1 LAFSL
6 SDVIQLRHYSF
17 MSVKGRIMTSP
28 TKIIVTGA
36 AQGIGRAVALRLAA
50 PGMHIGVWDTQA
62 KGAEASAQACVEA
75 GAKARACQVDV
86 GDTNQIEA
94 AVSTFEREWGKPD
107 GLVNN
112 AGIFPRARALDI
124 QLAAWERVLRI
135 NLTGTFLCAQA
146 VAVRMKDIGHGA
158 IVNTASG
165 RALAGAANGAHYSA
179 TKGGI
184 IALTKSL
191 ALDWAPYG
199 IRVNCIIPGLAD
211 TAQPRVEMGDNE
223 LYAMGARIPLGRIG
237 KPEDMAGVVAF
248 LLSDDAAYMTGQSVA
263 VNGGAIM
270 IP

>member
-1 LAFSL
+1 MA
-6 SDVIQLRHYSF
+6 
-17 MSVKGRIMTSP
+17 SP
-28 TKIIVTGA
+28 TRIIVTGA
-36 AQGIGRAVALRLAA
+36 AQGIGRAVALRHAA
-50 PGMHIGVWDTQA
+50 PGTHVAVWDINAQ
-62 KGAEASAQACVEA
+62 GAEATAQACREV
-75 GAKARACQVDV
+75 GAMARAWQVDV
-86 GDTNQIEA
+86 GDADQIEA
-94 AVSTFEREWGKPD
+94 AVADFEREWDAPD

-112 AGIFPRARALDI
+112 AAIFPRARALDMK
-124 QLAAWERVLRI
+124 LSEWERVVRV
-135 NLTGTFLCAQA
+135 NLTGTFVCARA
-146 VAVRMKDIGHGA
+146 VAAYMKDAGRGA

-191 ALDWAPYG
+191 ALDWAGYG
-199 IRVNCIIPGLAD
+199 IRVNCVIPGITD

-237 KPEDMAGVVAF
+237 QPQDIAAAVAF
-248 LLSDDAAYMTGQSVA
+248 LLSDDAGYMTGQSIA